1 MAQTPIAPPPAPRP
15 ATPPPPPVAPQQE
28 PASSPPPAP
37 QPQEWS
43 ASAPTAATRRG
54 ANRILFVVIGI
65 LVIALVGTLGF
76 VAVTTLTSSGSPAG
90 SLNVDP
96 SSFGC
101 PTTTAVRLTVRL
113 PSSVSGSDQVTTR
126 LDGKNWGSVLV
137 SSQFQKQSDGTWLH
151 SGSSSLDTCQGP
163 DGKLSA
169 GTHKLQVVD
178 SHGKLLAEGSF
189 TIN

>member
-1 MAQTPIAPPPAPRP
+1 
-15 ATPPPPPVAPQQE
+15 
-28 PASSPPPAP
+28 
-37 QPQEWS
+37 
-43 ASAPTAATRRG
+43 
-54 ANRILFVVIGI
+54 VVIGI

-76 VAVTTLTSSGSPAG
+76 VAVTTLTGSGSPAG

-96 SSFGC
+96 SSFSC
-101 PTTTAVRLTVRL
+101 PTTTAVSLTVRL
-113 PSSVSGSDQVTTR
+113 PASVSGSDQVTTR

-163 DGKLSA
+163 DGRLTA

-178 SHGKLLAEGSF
+178 SHGKLLAEGAF
-189 TIN
+189 TINS

>member
-1 MAQTPIAPPPAPRP
+1 MPPQPAP
-15 ATPPPPPVAPQQE
+15 AP
-28 PASSPPPAP
+28 SPPPAP
-37 QPQEWS
+37 QLEEWS
-43 ASAPTAATRRG
+43 ASAPTTTTRRG
-54 ANRILFVVIGI
+54 ANPILLVVIGI
-65 LVIALVGTLGF
+65 LAIALVGTLGF
-76 VAVTTLTSSGSPAG
+76 VAVTTLTSNGSPAG

-96 SSFGC
+96 SSFSC

-113 PSSVSGSDQVTTR
+113 PASVSGSDQVTTR

-163 DGKLSA
+163 DGKLAA

-178 SHGKLLAEGSF
+178 AHGTLLAEGSF